1 MRLFIICLLL
11 LSSLACDFKRS
22 EVPMEKEDSGRE
34 FLDNGPDELGPYVHS
49 VYVWLADPRDETE
62 RKAFLLAMKK
72 FIHNLPY
79 AELVTFGEVVPSE
92 REVVDSSYDYSF
104 IVSFNSEE
112 DMRRYET
119 DPAHKAFLAETK
131 ELIDHIVI
139 YDSRDLME

>member
-1 MRLFIICLLL
+1 MRAEESTCAAPRINP
-11 LSSLACDFKRS
+11 
-22 EVPMEKEDSGRE
+22 EMTGDS
-34 FLDNGPDELGPYVHS
+34 VHS
-49 VYVWLADPRDETE
+49 VFIWLVDRESKEGRA
-62 RKAFLLAMKK
+62 AFEWAMKK
-72 FIHNLPY
+72 FIKDLPY
-79 AELVTFGEVVPSE
+79 AQSFHFGRVIASE

-139 YDSRDLME
+139 YDSRDSME